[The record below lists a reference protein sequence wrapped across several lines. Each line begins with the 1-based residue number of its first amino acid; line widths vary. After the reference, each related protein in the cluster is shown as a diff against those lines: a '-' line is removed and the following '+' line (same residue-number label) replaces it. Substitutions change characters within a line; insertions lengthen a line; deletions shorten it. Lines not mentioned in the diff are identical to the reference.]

1 MKVKVT
7 TKEDLPEPGAVVKFR
22 IKNTHQWRL
31 GYRDSEGSDF
41 IEEPR
46 GIVYRYSW
54 NQIDE
59 YLLIITP
66 EENIQ
71 QH

>member
-1 MKVKVT
+1 MKVKIV
-7 TKEDLPEPGAVVKFR
+7 TKEDLPEPGSVVKFR

-31 GYRDSEGSDF
+31 GYRDAEGSDF

-46 GIVYRYSW
+46 GIIYRYSW

-59 YLLIITP
+59 FMLVKVP
-66 EENIQ
+66 ENEI
-71 QH
+71 